1 ICHCLGGMH
10 HLIAA
15 DDANIFAA
23 IVGNVWNVPG
33 LFLPGI
39 ASCTRHGLR
48 IAIVLLGLQVP
59 LSDMI
64 DLGWQSLLVVV
75 SVCLGTFY
83 LTKVAARLMGVDH
96 KLGELLAGGTAICGA
111 SAILA
116 INTSTQASEEDVAY
130 SLACVT
136 LFGSISMLVIP
147 LLAQIW

>member
-1 ICHCLGGMH
+1 
-10 HLIAA
+10 
-15 DDANIFAA
+15 
-23 IVGNVWNVPG
+23 
-33 LFLPGI
+33 
-39 ASCTRHGLR
+39 
-48 IAIVLLGLQVP
+48 QVP

-147 LLAQIW
+147 LLAQIWGLDRILFSVWAGASIHEIGQVAGAALQFGQESGEIAMVAKLA